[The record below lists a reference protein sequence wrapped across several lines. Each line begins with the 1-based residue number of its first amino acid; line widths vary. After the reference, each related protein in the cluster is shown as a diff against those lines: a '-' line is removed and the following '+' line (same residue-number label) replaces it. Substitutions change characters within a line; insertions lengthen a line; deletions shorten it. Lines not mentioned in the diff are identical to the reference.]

1 MTKKLQRPNGKLHAL
16 DCRWVNGANQNPEY
30 RAGYREVKD
39 NGQAPHATCCKS

>member
-1 MTKKLQRPNGKLHAL
+1 MKKLQRPNGKLHAL
-16 DCRWVNGANQNPEY
+16 DCTWVNGANQAPDF